1 MAEVVKLWA
10 KQTVNNILHHRN
22 GPNITLVYDLPFNFE
37 VLIWRKSGSW
47 NRLYC
52 LLAVEN
58 KTCYV
63 QLLSGPTRFKS
74 MSVKAYFRPENIY
87 DVKLDKLEATDK
99 LDEPDA
105 PAELDKLEVPLFTFK
120 SPQRT
125 Y

>member
-1 MAEVVKLWA
+1 
-10 KQTVNNILHHRN
+10 
-22 GPNITLVYDLPFNFE
+22 
-37 VLIWRKSGSW
+37 
-47 NRLYC
+47 
-52 LLAVEN
+52 
-58 KTCYV
+58 
-63 QLLSGPTRFKS
+63 

-99 LDEPDA
+99 LDEPEA